1 MTHNRFLPADHQ
13 AVSPLRSP
21 HAPAGSAVDV
31 VDAFALQFTSAAN
44 IVVVVG
50 IATVDYGVARFQRRR
65 K

>member
-1 MTHNRFLPADHQ
+1 
-13 AVSPLRSP
+13 
-21 HAPAGSAVDV
+21 